1 VLGKPEQTRRPGRE
15 TAPWNASTFRGAI
28 LLLGEV
34 IGTAD
39 QRRTA
44 LGFFRQRRDLL
55 VRMG

>member
-1 VLGKPEQTRRPGRE
+1 MQQASENHGLDALNGRLHDASE
-15 TAPWNASTFRGAI
+15 ANA